1 MNETDSVKS
10 EFDDEAAAERRE
22 ALEAG
27 LKSSPTYFLCYITQ
41 VLASSWY
48 RIMDIQ
54 QKLRD
59 GSEEEA
65 EKADESLHILC
76 ETNYWLI
83 DRLVEELMEREA
95 IPREPR
101 H

>member
-1 MNETDSVKS
+1 MSETDSD
-10 EFDDEAAAERRE
+10 ELELDDEAAAERRE

-48 RIMDIQ
+48 QIMDIQ
-54 QKLRD
+54 KKLRD

-65 EKADESLHILC
+65 GESLHILC

-83 DRLVEELMEREA
+83 DRLIEELMEREA
-95 IPREPR
+95 IPRESR

>member
-1 MNETDSVKS
+1 MNETDPDKS

-48 RIMDIQ
+48 QITDIQ

-65 EKADESLHILC
+65 EKARESLHILC

>member
-1 MNETDSVKS
+1 MNETDSDKS

-48 RIMDIQ
+48 QITDIQ

-65 EKADESLHILC
+65 EKAGESLHILC

-83 DRLVEELMEREA
+83 ERLLDELMEREA